1 MNLVFI
7 IFLIFATLLILAT
20 LGVLLSRNVLY
31 AAFYLLFTFLSV
43 AAIYVLAGADFLAMS
58 QILIYVGGILV
69 LILFGI
75 MFTSRRRFPGV
86 SELSSAPQTQS
97 LKPWTGYAGGI
108 LFLALM
114 TWMIFYT
121 SLPFPKSPGPVNQA
135 AGTAPAIGTYFLT
148 YHIIAFELSA
158 IVLLIALIGAS
169 SIAGKTHYT
178 DHESPGA

>member
-1 MNLVFI
+1 MSLILI
-7 IFLIFATLLILAT
+7 IFLAFATLLVWST
-20 LGVLLSRNVLY
+20 LGVLWSRNILY
-31 AAFYLLFTFLSV
+31 AAFYLLFALLAV

-75 MFTSRRRFPGV
+75 MFTSRPKVPGLSEV
-86 SELSSAPQTQS
+86 SLAPQTQS
-97 LKPWTGYAGGI
+97 LKQWTGYAVGI

-114 TWMIFYT
+114 SWLIFYKP
-121 SLPFPKSPGPVNQA
+121 LPISKNPSPVGLE
-135 AGTAPAIGTYFLT
+135 AGTAPVIGMQFLT

-158 IVLLIALIGAS
+158 LVLLIALIGAS

-178 DHESPGA
+178 DHESPGT